1 MMPVIKELHKTLV
14 KEEGEENITLYDLE
28 SSNSDE
34 DSDVPLKAIID
45 DLEWEF
51 QVNDHK
57 SLKLKQKRGFLGNIE
72 ITDKRKSSKNVDMR
86 NMLGFLNQN
95 LYYDYLNITNIMK
108 LKRLDFR
115 DVYSIRS
122 VDLMITRENLIERMM
137 ILITSYFWMGTEL
150 RFLKQMK
157 LDGFE
162 KTHDAEYWHGKAL
175 EIAVKFLPGDCPLV
189 KHIVASYKKNHSPS
203 SEWIP
208 EDNEVSSDVLV
219 IKPLNGIEIK

>member
-1 MMPVIKELHKTLV
+1 MPVIKELHRTLV
-14 KEEGEENITLYDLE
+14 KEEGEEDIILDNIE
-28 SSNSDE
+28 ISSSDE
-34 DSDVPLKAIID
+34 ESDLPLKAVID

-51 QVNDHK
+51 QIKDPNVQK
-57 SLKLKQKRGFLGNIE
+57 FKQNRGHLGNIE
-72 ITDKRKSSKNVDMR
+72 ITNKRKSSKLADMR

-95 LYYDYLNITNIMK
+95 LYHDYLNITNIMK

-115 DVYSIRS
+115 DVYSIRCT
-122 VDLMITRENLIERMM
+122 DLMITRENLIERIM

-162 KTHDAEYWHGKAL
+162 KTQDAEYWHGKAL
-175 EIAVKFLPGDCPLV
+175 EIAVKFLPGDWPLV

-203 SEWIP
+203 SECIP
-208 EDNEVSSDVLV
+208 EDNEVASDIIV
-219 IKPLNGIEIK
+219 IKPLNGVEVK